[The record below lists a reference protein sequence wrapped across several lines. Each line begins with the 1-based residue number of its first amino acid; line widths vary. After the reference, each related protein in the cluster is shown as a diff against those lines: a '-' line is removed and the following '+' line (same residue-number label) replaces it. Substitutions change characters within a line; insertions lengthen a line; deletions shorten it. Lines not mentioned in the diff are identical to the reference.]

1 MEDVSSLQT
10 SVSVNESVASPRDVL
25 TFITSDGTGRIYTQF
40 MDYSD
45 WNPTFNGYA
54 YNYAVSVPS
63 NYNPGQAYPLN
74 VVPHAH
80 TGVYDFQSGL
90 ASLPVIHLFPHD
102 PGETFGFK
110 HSWWYGYSADHN
122 YVTDNGIPNS
132 GAIENFTEQ
141 RVMRSIDTL
150 IANSYYNIDES
161 LIHATGNSMGA
172 SGALSWGMRYP
183 SVFSG
188 IYASQPMTNYQHSD
202 LFRSELE
209 RAWGS
214 RSNNLPILNDGPHD
228 IDIRLYGQQ
237 GVRSVG
243 VWDWMDHH
251 QQLVE
256 RRGDTFAY
264 LMISHGK
271 QDPILRWQFQGKPTV
286 QALTGANA
294 GFSLINSQEGHT
306 WSSYDA
312 VVTTMFGL
320 GFEADFAWKYPLGL
334 SFPAIQ
340 NASGSS
346 NTAPQ
351 DSGVD
356 SYNMNIEWATAHNSF
371 DAGIVDLAKRYEITI
386 RSTAGDQTAD
396 ITPRRTQQFSVN
408 AGEQCYWACL
418 LYTSPS
424 PRD

>member
-1 MEDVSSLQT
+1 MSPVIAGNAIALHRSGQTFLTWDEAAQFDGYHVYRSDNPITQANIDSATRLTDRWGPLDNQTSQNRHGGSRLPANYVIEDQGSPLRDDQGLFVYTTQGQDSGTAYYAVTGVSNGVEDVSSLQT

-25 TFITSDGTGRIYTQF
+25 TFITADGTGRIYTQF

-45 WNPTFNGYA
+45 WNPTYNGYA

-80 TGVYDFQSGL
+80 TGVYDFQPGL

-256 RRGDTFAY
+256 RRGDT
-264 LMISHGK
+264 
-271 QDPILRWQFQGKPTV
+271 
-286 QALTGANA
+286 
-294 GFSLINSQEGHT
+294 
-306 WSSYDA
+306 
-312 VVTTMFGL
+312 
-320 GFEADFAWKYPLGL
+320 
-334 SFPAIQ
+334 
-340 NASGSS
+340 
-346 NTAPQ
+346 
-351 DSGVD
+351 
-356 SYNMNIEWATAHNSF
+356 
-371 DAGIVDLAKRYEITI
+371 
-386 RSTAGDQTAD
+386 
-396 ITPRRTQQFSVN
+396 
-408 AGEQCYWACL
+408 CL

-424 PRD
+424 PRDS